1 MEDPRP
7 RVEDSEYHNNN
18 NNNNKNKTEED
29 TQMEESEQNNK
40 DLEVAPALISVHP
53 NLNSVAVAVGS
64 DLRVFNLLEDCAV
77 TLVDES
83 GVTSHNDSIR
93 AMKYGANG
101 KLFVSAGDDKLVKVW
116 STQSW
121 CRISTVCSEKRV
133 SAVAVSNGLHVCFA
147 DKFGVVWVVDLP
159 GVDGTEAPLNKKAVP
174 LLAHYCSI
182 ITSLEFS
189 PDGRFIIS
197 VDRDFK
203 IRVTV
208 FPKMP
213 LDGAH
218 EIQSFCL
225 GHTEFVSCLA
235 FICTPDCSQGIL
247 VSGGGDSTVRMWDI
261 ISASL
266 LDTCEVGAKAG
277 QLESDA
283 SEGNCSTV
291 TDICTIPDCTLIAV
305 AIQSLR
311 GIMLLSCD
319 LPSQTLSVAKVVSI
333 VGENFIPTSLGSSI
347 SGGLLWMVTGASKLR
362 GSDLSSLSRVKVISG
377 FKKRSPDSTEQEPIV
392 LADTEIPGGAKL
404 LEKLQGSISVDEKV
418 LLAAADA
425 VKTAMCN
432 LLIKKQY
439 SVEKRE
445 FRKRTRNDKKSNQ

>member
-1 MEDPRP
+1 M
-7 RVEDSEYHNNN
+7 
-18 NNNNKNKTEED
+18 
-29 TQMEESEQNNK
+29 
-40 DLEVAPALISVHP
+40 
-53 NLNSVAVAVGS
+53 
-64 DLRVFNLLEDCAV
+64 
-77 TLVDES
+77 
-83 GVTSHNDSIR
+83 
-93 AMKYGANG
+93 
-101 KLFVSAGDDKLVKVW
+101 LFVSAGDDKLVKVW

-121 CRISTVCSEKRV
+121 RCISTVCSEKRV
-133 SAVAVSNGLHVCFA
+133 SAIAVSNDGLHVCFA

-159 GVDGTEAPLNKKAVP
+159 GVDGNEASLNKKAVP

-182 ITSLEFS
+182 ITGLEFS
-189 PDGRFIIS
+189 PDGRFIVS
-197 VDRDFK
+197 ADRDFK

-208 FPKMP
+208 FPKKP

-235 FICTPDCSQGIL
+235 FISTSDCLQGFL
-247 VSGGGDSTVRMWDI
+247 VSGGGDSTVRLWDI
-261 ISASL
+261 ISGSL
-266 LDTCEVGAKAG
+266 LDSCEVGAKVG
-277 QLESDA
+277 DLKSDA
-283 SEGNCSTV
+283 TEGNCSTV

-305 AIQSLR
+305 AIQSLQ

-319 LPSQTLSVAKVVSI
+319 LQSQTLSLAKVVSI

-347 SGGLLWMVTGASKLR
+347 SGGLLWMVTGGSKLLS
-362 GSDLSSLSRVKVISG
+362 SDLSSLSRVKVISG
-377 FKKRSPDSTEQEPIV
+377 FKKNSPDSSEQEPVV
-392 LADTEIPGGAKL
+392 LADSEIPGGAKL
-404 LEKLQGSISVDEKV
+404 LEKLQGSVSIDEKV

-445 FRKRTRNDKKSNQ
+445 FRKRTRNDKKTRQ